1 MTRALLGVR
10 CQLAVKSEGQA
21 ERRKAWVHWEIWVVR
36 ECAMYLGQY
45 TGHGI
50 EKLDRLKLAPWLL
63 SEAMWSTLSLSP
75 LPPPHKIYL
84 LLKTK
89 LGQNEGGGGSVLANP
104 GTDMAPRWGAHCPLS
119 SWKSTAPCLPSFEP
133 GSSVSKSDRA

>member
-21 ERRKAWVHWEIWVVR
+21 ERRKAWVHWEIWVVSER
-36 ECAMYLGQY
+36 AMNLGQY

-50 EKLDRLKLAPWLL
+50 EKRDRPKLAPWLL

-75 LPPPHKIYL
+75 LPPHKIYL
-84 LLKTK
+84 LLKTN
-89 LGQNEGGGGSVLANP
+89 LDRVREGVDL
-104 GTDMAPRWGAHCPLS
+104 C
-119 SWKSTAPCLPSFEP
+119 
-133 GSSVSKSDRA
+133 